1 VPFVSSWFPIRTV
14 LKTWMTGTSPVK
26 GIWWGELREWMA
38 LVKIHHED
46 TENTKVPK
54 RTAIFVLFV
63 SSWFAIRTAS
73 KAWMTGTG
81 QDRPGHGAVLDANS
95 AQTPDRMTNRARRRG

>member
-1 VPFVSSWFPIRTV
+1 VP
-14 LKTWMTGTSPVK
+14 
-26 GIWWGELREWMA
+26 GIHVF

-63 SSWFAIRTAS
+63 SSWFAVFVYSIPSELPVGLA
-73 KAWMTGTG
+73 
-81 QDRPGHGAVLDANS
+81 DLV
-95 AQTPDRMTNRARRRG
+95 RRFPMIG